1 MSATGSGLVSTVMLS
16 RLTGYSISEIILM
29 AADGQIEPA
38 RVRSDES
45 MLWDPKV
52 LSPKPIRGNPIQI
65 CEICDH
71 YEQRWCKLKSRS
83 VAYNHKACEH
93 IKIHSTEVKE
103 VTDEMAKPK
112 AEITEEQRQ
121 KALDAYRK
129 TRVLSEAMRASGLS
143 EWLVRRVIKES
154 MHQTEPIDQVDTV
167 DVKVESVDEKP
178 DQESVEPELVATVDA
193 RAILQRDLEEAQ
205 KALVVLDTIRQ
216 VYGEASE
223 LEDAVVQAYRRRR
236 QVA

>member
-1 MSATGSGLVSTVMLS
+1 
-16 RLTGYSISEIILM
+16 
-29 AADGQIEPA
+29 
-38 RVRSDES
+38 
-45 MLWDPKV
+45 
-52 LSPKPIRGNPIQI
+52 
-65 CEICDH
+65 
-71 YEQRWCKLKSRS
+71 
-83 VAYNHKACEH
+83 
-93 IKIHSTEVKE
+93 
-103 VTDEMAKPK
+103 
-112 AEITEEQRQ
+112 
-121 KALDAYRK
+121 
-129 TRVLSEAMRASGLS
+129 
-143 EWLVRRVIKES
+143 LVRRVIKES